1 MASQMRIARVSRPES
16 SGVTSY
22 TSALRSYF
30 RHPRMLALGDIIG
43 VRVKLR
49 SSFSEDDEEEGDEG
63 SDSEG
68 EEESNHE
75 TNDLVYFT
83 VYM

>member
-1 MASQMRIARVSRPES
+1 
-16 SGVTSY
+16 
-22 TSALRSYF
+22 
-30 RHPRMLALGDIIG
+30 MLALGDIIG
-43 VRVKLR
+43 VRVKHR

-63 SDSEG
+63 SESEE

-83 VYM
+83 VCVKSWVHCCANNAVLS